1 MVYFSII
8 IVIFGLIG
16 SQTLTFDP
24 QFVDPRYLNIPYKA
38 DPYLNNY
45 NNFSR
50 MIYHM
55 YGVATYDFFPD
66 FQTLATQNY

>member
-1 MVYFSII
+1 MVFA
-8 IVIFGLIG
+8 LIG

-24 QFVDPRYLNIPYKA
+24 QFIDPNYPNIPNGA
-38 DPYLNNY
+38 DQFFNNY
-45 NNFSR
+45 NNFGK